1 MNVKLSILF
10 ILAYQVCV
18 GQIHITESLKD
29 QICFDTFGERIDEVT
44 IDENGNELSSV
55 LFPDNMISIWSCFS
69 ATRWAI
75 DNQFTTLK
83 YDLLEIEAISRR
95 SELWIVIGEK
105 MIFFE
110 WAYDYKTAIKRMLR
124 ILRKYKVD
132 ESLEPLYCGY
142 LTQVFIQNKYNRP
155 PENNIV
161 KEYQP
166 YLFRLGGIH

>member
-83 YDLLEIEAISRR
+83 YEEKESERLAHQQRDELLREILNE
-95 SELWIVIGEK
+95 
-105 MIFFE
+105 
-110 WAYDYKTAIKRMLR
+110 D
-124 ILRKYKVD
+124 
-132 ESLEPLYCGY
+132 
-142 LTQVFIQNKYNRP
+142 NKL
-155 PENNIV
+155 
-161 KEYQP
+161 K
-166 YLFRLGGIH
+166 L

>member
-29 QICFDTFGERIDEVT
+29 QICFDTFGERIDEIT
-44 IDENGNELSSV
+44 IDEDGNELSSV
-55 LFPDNMISIWSCFS
+55 LFPDNMVSIRSRFS

-83 YDLLEIEAISRR
+83 YDLLEVKAISHR

-110 WAYDYKTAIKRMLR
+110 
-124 ILRKYKVD
+124 
-132 ESLEPLYCGY
+132 
-142 LTQVFIQNKYNRP
+142 
-155 PENNIV
+155 
-161 KEYQP
+161 
-166 YLFRLGGIH
+166 

>member
-10 ILAYQVCV
+10 ILAYQVCAA
-18 GQIHITESLKD
+18 QIHITESLKD

-44 IDENGNELSSV
+44 IDEDGNELSSV
-55 LFPDNMISIWSCFS
+55 LFPDNMVSIWSVFS
-69 ATRWAI
+69 STRWAI

-83 YDLLEIEAISRR
+83 YDLLEVEAISRQ

-105 MIFFE
+105 MIFFK
-110 WAYDYKTAIKRMLR
+110 WAYDYRTAIKRMLR
-124 ILRKYKVD
+124 ILRKHNVD
-132 ESLEPLYCGY
+132 ECLEPLYCGY

-155 PENNIV
+155 PENSIV

-166 YLFRLGGIH
+166 YLFRLGGIQ